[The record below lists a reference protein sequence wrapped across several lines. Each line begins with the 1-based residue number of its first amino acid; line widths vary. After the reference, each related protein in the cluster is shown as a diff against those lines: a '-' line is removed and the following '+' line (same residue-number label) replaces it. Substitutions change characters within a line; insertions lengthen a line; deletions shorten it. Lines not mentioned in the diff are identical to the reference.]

1 MSNNS
6 SRQRRLMKLSRGTS
20 RSPLALYD
28 TDIRADDRA
37 DGVVFCLNTHT
48 HTHTYYAR
56 RRGETKS
63 HPLLGR
69 LPCDALFPPVGD
81 VRALI
86 SPVCGPVGEAWEA
99 LKAPQGLTPGI
110 QDTIGLGPSPKS
122 THEHTY
128 SKRAAADSSELQQKA
143 RHPLP
148 RPPPAPEAVSPGAA
162 TSL

>member
-20 RSPLALYD
+20 RSPLTLYD

-86 SPVCGPVGEAWEA
+86 SPVCGPVGEA
-99 LKAPQGLTPGI
+99 
-110 QDTIGLGPSPKS
+110 
-122 THEHTY
+122 
-128 SKRAAADSSELQQKA
+128 
-143 RHPLP
+143 
-148 RPPPAPEAVSPGAA
+148 
-162 TSL
+162 